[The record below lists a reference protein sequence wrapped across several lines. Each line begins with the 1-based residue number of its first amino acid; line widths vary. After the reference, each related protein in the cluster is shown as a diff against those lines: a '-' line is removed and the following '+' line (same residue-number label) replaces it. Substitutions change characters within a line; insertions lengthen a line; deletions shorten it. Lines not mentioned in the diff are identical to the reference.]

1 MGEGKVTRV
10 ERAGG
15 LRKLVLSSAG
25 WNLGRAAV
33 DQIFRFAVFAVLAR
47 LLKPAEFGLFALT
60 VLFVDL
66 ARVLTVT
73 GWGDVLVRAETMD
86 EELTNTVFW
95 GIFGIS
101 GVLALLVAAAS
112 PLAGAA
118 LGQEQ
123 LPLLLT
129 SLAVSLLFS
138 PLSIICGA
146 RAAREFRQKEL
157 TFVSLTASGVAGL
170 VAVAAAFSGWGLWSL
185 VIQVYVGGVLSV
197 LLLWWR
203 FPFTPKAIFNYEKF
217 KSSLKF
223 SATLIGG
230 VLAQVL
236 VTRIQDLINGKY
248 LGAASV
254 GQYRIA
260 VRAFELINSGLIA
273 PLSGIAM
280 PALSRL
286 RHDQERFING
296 YLRMVGLTA
305 AAACP
310 AAIGFAAV
318 AEYAV
323 PMLFGAQWGA
333 AIPVIHVLSLLA
345 PATVLSYFT
354 VPALTAYGR
363 VKTVAHITVIQL
375 AGTIIF
381 SLLAVRYG
389 IVALAWAWVI
399 RSYLTLPLQL
409 HLIHRATGIPPRRV
423 MWELAPS
430 LVGSLIMAVSL
441 YVLIGEIEQLVE
453 SSAARLAIA
462 AALGA
467 AVYGVVMGT
476 IFYRFTRTHLSALK
490 EIIRPNAGGGKHN
503 ETFDDKADL
512 ANPRH

>member
-1 MGEGKVTRV
+1 MGEGKVA
-10 ERAGG
+10 RARGAAS
-15 LRKLVLSSAG
+15 LHKLVLTSAG
-25 WNLGRAAV
+25 WNFGRAAV

-47 LLKPAEFGLFALT
+47 LLMPAEFGLFALT

-95 GIFGIS
+95 GILGLS

-118 LGQEQ
+118 LAQEQ

-129 SLAVSLLFS
+129 ALAVSLLFS
-138 PLSIICGA
+138 PLSVVCGA

-157 TFVSLTASGVAGL
+157 TFISLTSSGVAGL
-170 VAVAAAFSGWGLWSL
+170 VAITAAFSGWGLWSL
-185 VIQVYVGGVLSV
+185 VIQVYVGGALSV

-203 FPFTPKAIFNYEKF
+203 FPFTPKAIFSYSKF
-217 KSSLKF
+217 TSSLKF

-260 VRAFELINSGLIA
+260 VRAFELINSGMIA
-273 PLSGIAM
+273 PLSGVAM

-286 RHDQERFING
+286 RSDQERFISG

-318 AEYAV
+318 AHYAV
-323 PMLFGAQWGA
+323 PLLFGAQWGA
-333 AIPVIHVLSLLA
+333 AIPVIQVLSLLA

-363 VKTVAHITVIQL
+363 VKTVAHITIIQL

-381 SLLAVRYG
+381 SLLAVQYG

-399 RSYLTLPLQL
+399 RSYLTLPVQL

-423 MWELAPS
+423 LLELAPS
-430 LVGSLIMAVSL
+430 LAGSLMMAVSL
-441 YVLIGEIEQLVE
+441 YLLIGEIEQLVA
-453 SSAARLAIA
+453 SNAARLAIS

-467 AVYGVVMGT
+467 AVYGLVMGT
-476 IFYRFTRTHLSALK
+476 IFYGFTRTHVRALK
-490 EIIRPNAGGGKHN
+490 DIIRPRAGGGKNN

-512 ANPRH
+512 ADARH